1 MEAAHEAGVIHRDL
15 KPANIKVKDDGTVKA
30 LDFGLAKAFQQDTSD
45 LNLSMSPTISL
56 TAAATQMGMVIGT
69 AAYMSPEQAKG
80 KRVSKSAD
88 VWAFGAVL
96 YEMLTGSKP
105 FTGDHVS
112 EMLVSVIRDDP
123 NWSEL
128 PDDTPA
134 SAHQT
139 LRVCLQK
146 DSKQRV
152 RDMSAIRM
160 ALGGAFEMTR
170 GTQSEPLVAP
180 TLGIWQR
187 PIPAAMVALVIAGVA
202 SLAGWTSVRPDVVPA
217 DLIRFAI
224 MLPENVPLR
233 TLGLPRDLAIS
244 PDGTRIVY
252 NAAVP
257 GGVRQLHLR
266 SIDQLDG
273 APLRGGEGLGPFFS
287 PDGEWVGFVDRS
299 LTTLQKV
306 LISGGPAVMLAESSS
321 PILGA
326 SWGGGTIRSCSP
338 RRTMASSV
346 CLEVEGNCNVS
357 QRGTPTWA
365 RRSTHS
371 RPFFRTVTPSFS

>member
-1 MEAAHEAGVIHRDL
+1 MTPTGPSCRRHARQRSSNIAGL
-15 KPANIKVKDDGTVKA
+15 PTE
-30 LDFGLAKAFQQDTSD
+30 GL
-45 LNLSMSPTISL
+45 
-56 TAAATQMGMVIGT
+56 
-69 AAYMSPEQAKG
+69 QA
-80 KRVSKSAD
+80 
-88 VWAFGAVL
+88 
-96 YEMLTGSKP
+96 
-105 FTGDHVS
+105 
-112 EMLVSVIRDDP
+112 
-123 NWSEL
+123 
-128 PDDTPA
+128 A
-134 SAHQT
+134 SAGH
-139 LRVCLQK
+139 VCH
-146 DSKQRV
+146 SYG
-152 RDMSAIRM
+152 S
-160 ALGGAFEMTR
+160 GGAFEMTR

-326 SWGGGTIRSCSP
+326 SWGGGRSDP
-338 RRTMASSV
+338 VRRGERWPLQCV
-346 CLEVEGNCNVS
+346 WRW
-357 QRGTPTWA
+357 RGTATSHNA
-365 RRSTHS
+365 GRRHGRGVPRIAVRSS
-371 RPFFRTVTPSFS
+371 GP